1 MTTLKGEAGTSP
13 PGVAIP
19 AVSIPFDTIR
29 DPGTYVCNWNG
40 YLLRVPSG
48 ALGPG
53 QGRAINLVG
62 AEPLLVTRISTDPEL
77 PVSHAREVASDLG
90 LRIRF

>member
-1 MTTLKGEAGTSP
+1 MVGWSRIGAPSPAGF
-13 PGVAIP
+13 AIP
-19 AVSIPFDTIR
+19 AISLPFDTIR

-48 ALGPG
+48 ALSPGPG
-53 QGRAINLVG
+53 RVINLIGV
-62 AEPLLVTRISTDPEL
+62 EPLLVTRISADPEL
-77 PVSHAREVASDLG
+77 PVSHARQLASDLG

>member
-1 MTTLKGEAGTSP
+1 VENLEGKVGTSP
-13 PGVAIP
+13 MGVASP
-19 AVSIPFDTIR
+19 VASIPFDTIR

-53 QGRAINLVG
+53 QGRVINLIG
-62 AEPLLVTRISTDPEL
+62 AEPLLVTRISADAEL
-77 PVSHAREVASDLG
+77 PVSHARELASDLG